1 MISITDKHNCCGCA
15 ACVQACPKHC
25 ISLSEDDEG
34 FLYPY
39 ADSSVCIDCGLCEKV
54 CPVLNQASADEQ
66 PLKVLAC
73 KNKDEEIRRNSSSGG
88 VFTLLAENVIRAG
101 GIVFGAEY
109 DDNWEVKHGYT
120 YTIEGLTRLR
130 TSKYVQSRMEDNYIE
145 AKAFLRQGRLVM
157 FVGTSCQIAG
167 LRNYLRHDYDNL
179 LTVDVICHGTPSPKV
194 WRSYLEYI
202 KARKGFAGKNTVF
215 SSLKSV
221 PVITGINFR
230 DKCVGWKKFS
240 FSVTLAE
247 ASADGDKNSVF
258 LSHILSEDTY
268 MRSFLS
274 NLNLRP
280 SCYHCPAK
288 GGKSHSDITLAD
300 YWGIWNQHPEF
311 DDDKGIGL
319 TIVHTQKGLKALD
332 MAKMETIEVTMEEG
346 TMSNPSYYN
355 PVAEPPKRNLFFK
368 RFNNGDDFDTIVDD
382 LLRIPLSVK
391 VKCFIKRHI
400 KKIIKSS

>member
-194 WRSYLEYI
+194 WRSYLEYL
-202 KARKGFAGKNTVF
+202 KARKGFAGKNT
-215 SSLKSV
+215 
-221 PVITGINFR
+221 
-230 DKCVGWKKFS
+230 
-240 FSVTLAE
+240 
-247 ASADGDKNSVF
+247 VF